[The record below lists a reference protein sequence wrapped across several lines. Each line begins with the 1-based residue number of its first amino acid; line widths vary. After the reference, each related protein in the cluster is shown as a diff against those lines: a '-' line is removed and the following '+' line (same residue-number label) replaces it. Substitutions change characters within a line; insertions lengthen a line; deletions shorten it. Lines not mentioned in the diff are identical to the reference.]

1 MKKSLI
7 ALLLLS
13 GCASQGVDR
22 DDQGHIIKHYYAT
35 VESIEKVKLS
45 SEIGTG
51 IMVGAG
57 IGLAEDLDG
66 NTEDMIS
73 GAIAGALIGGLFTA
87 LFEGGNTAYQYT
99 LNDVDNGEFI
109 VIQKTK
115 LPKST
120 RYVRIKTGN
129 KVKLEQVA
137 YRNCTNRKRINFA
150 AN

>member
-45 SEIGTG
+45 SEVGTG

-57 IGLAEDLDG
+57 VGLAEDLDG

-73 GAIAGALIGGLFTA
+73 GAIAGALVGGLFTA

-99 LNDVDNGEFI
+99 LNDEENGEFI
-109 VIQKTK
+109 VIQKKK
-115 LPKST
+115 LPNST
-120 RYVRIKTGN
+120 RCVRVKTGN
-129 KVKLEQVA
+129 KVQLE
-137 YRNCTNRKRINFA
+137 A
-150 AN
+150 ANNSFCINNKSTES

>member
-120 RYVRIKTGN
+120 RCVRVKTGN
-129 KVKLEQVA
+129 KVKLEA
-137 YRNCTNRKRINFA
+137 TNDSFCLNIN
-150 AN
+150 NTKS

>member
-13 GCASQGVDR
+13 GCASQGIDR

-45 SEIGTG
+45 SEVGTG

-57 IGLAEDLDG
+57 VGLAEDLDG

-73 GAIAGALIGGLFTA
+73 GAIAGALVGGLFTA

-99 LNDVDNGEFI
+99 LNDAENGEFI
-109 VIQKTK
+109 VIQKKK
-115 LPKST
+115 LPNST
-120 RYVRIKTGN
+120 RCVRVKTGN
-129 KVKLEQVA
+129 KVQLE
-137 YRNCTNRKRINFA
+137 A
-150 AN
+150 ANNSFCINNKSTES

>member
-99 LNDVDNGEFI
+99 LNDIDNGEFN
-109 VIQKTK
+109 VIQKKK

-120 RYVRIKTGN
+120 RCVRVKKGN
-129 KVKLEQVA
+129 KVKLE
-137 YRNCTNRKRINFA
+137 A
-150 AN
+150 ANDSFCLNINNTKS

>member
-45 SEIGTG
+45 SEVGTG

-57 IGLAEDLDG
+57 VGLAEDLDG

-73 GAIAGALIGGLFTA
+73 GAIAGALVGGLFTA

-99 LNDVDNGEFI
+99 LNDAENGDFI
-109 VIQKTK
+109 VIQKKK
-115 LPKST
+115 LPNTT
-120 RYVRIKTGN
+120 RCVRVKTGN
-129 KVKLEQVA
+129 KVKLE
-137 YRNCTNRKRINFA
+137 A
-150 AN
+150 ANNSFCINNKSTES

>member
-45 SEIGTG
+45 SEVGTG

-57 IGLAEDLDG
+57 VGLAEDLDG

-73 GAIAGALIGGLFTA
+73 GAIAGALVGGLFTA

-99 LNDVDNGEFI
+99 LNDAENGEFI
-109 VIQKTK
+109 VIQKRK
-115 LPKST
+115 LPNTT
-120 RYVRIKTGN
+120 RCVRVKTGN
-129 KVKLEQVA
+129 KVQLE
-137 YRNCTNRKRINFA
+137 A
-150 AN
+150 ANNSFCINNKSTES

>member
-45 SEIGTG
+45 SEVGTG

-57 IGLAEDLDG
+57 VGLAEDLDG

-73 GAIAGALIGGLFTA
+73 GAIAGALVGGLFTA

-99 LNDVDNGEFI
+99 LNDAENGEFI
-109 VIQKTK
+109 VIQKKK
-115 LPKST
+115 LPNST
-120 RYVRIKTGN
+120 RCVRVKTGN
-129 KVKLEQVA
+129 KVQLK
-137 YRNCTNRKRINFA
+137 A
-150 AN
+150 ANNSFCINNKSTES

>member
-13 GCASQGVDR
+13 GCASQGIDR

-45 SEIGTG
+45 SEVGSG

-57 IGLAEDLDG
+57 VGLAEDLDG

-73 GAIAGALIGGLFTA
+73 GAIAGALVGGLFTA

-99 LNDVDNGEFI
+99 LNDAENGEFI
-109 VIQKTK
+109 VIQKKK
-115 LPKST
+115 LPNST
-120 RYVRIKTGN
+120 RCVRVKTGN
-129 KVKLEQVA
+129 KVKLE
-137 YRNCTNRKRINFA
+137 A
-150 AN
+150 ANNSFCINNKSTES

>member
-22 DDQGHIIKHYYAT
+22 DDKGHIIKHYYAT

-109 VIQKTK
+109 VIQKKK

-120 RYVRIKTGN
+120 RCVRVKTGN
-129 KVKLEQVA
+129 KVKLEA
-137 YRNCTNRKRINFA
+137 TNDSFCLNIN
-150 AN
+150 NTKS

>member
-73 GAIAGALIGGLFTA
+73 GAIAGALVGGLFTA

-120 RYVRIKTGN
+120 RCVRVKTGN
-129 KVKLEQVA
+129 KVKLEA
-137 YRNCTNRKRINFA
+137 TNDSFCLDIN
-150 AN
+150 NTKS

>member
-45 SEIGTG
+45 SEVGTG

-57 IGLAEDLDG
+57 VGLAEDLDG

-73 GAIAGALIGGLFTA
+73 GAIAGALVGGLFTA

-99 LNDVDNGEFI
+99 LNDAENGDFI
-109 VIQKTK
+109 VIQKKK
-115 LPKST
+115 LPNTT
-120 RYVRIKTGN
+120 RCVRVKTGN
-129 KVKLEQVA
+129 KVQLE
-137 YRNCTNRKRINFA
+137 A
-150 AN
+150 ANNSFCINNKSTES

>member
-45 SEIGTG
+45 SEVGTG

-57 IGLAEDLDG
+57 VGLAEDLDG

-73 GAIAGALIGGLFTA
+73 GAIAGALVGGLFTA

-99 LNDVDNGEFI
+99 LNDAENGDFI
-109 VIQKTK
+109 VIQKKK
-115 LPKST
+115 LPNST
-120 RYVRIKTGN
+120 RCVRVKTGN
-129 KVKLEQVA
+129 KVQLE
-137 YRNCTNRKRINFA
+137 A
-150 AN
+150 ANNSFCINNKSTES

>member
-66 NTEDMIS
+66 NTEDMMS

-87 LFEGGNTAYQYT
+87 
-99 LNDVDNGEFI
+99 
-109 VIQKTK
+109 
-115 LPKST
+115 
-120 RYVRIKTGN
+120 
-129 KVKLEQVA
+129 
-137 YRNCTNRKRINFA
+137 
-150 AN
+150 

>member
-13 GCASQGVDR
+13 GCASQGIDR

-45 SEIGTG
+45 SEVGTG

-57 IGLAEDLDG
+57 VGLAEDLDG

-73 GAIAGALIGGLFTA
+73 GAIAGALVGGLFTA

-99 LNDVDNGEFI
+99 LNDAENGEFI
-109 VIQKTK
+109 VIQKRK
-115 LPKST
+115 LPNTT
-120 RYVRIKTGN
+120 RCVRVKTGN
-129 KVKLEQVA
+129 KVQLE
-137 YRNCTNRKRINFA
+137 A
-150 AN
+150 ANNSFCINNKSTES

>member
-99 LNDVDNGEFI
+99 LNDVDNGEFN

-115 LPKST
+115 LPKNT
-120 RYVRIKTGN
+120 RCVRVKTGN
-129 KVKLEQVA
+129 KVKLE
-137 YRNCTNRKRINFA
+137 A
-150 AN
+150 ANDSFCLNINNIKS

>member
-45 SEIGTG
+45 SKVGTG

-57 IGLAEDLDG
+57 VGLAEDLDG

-73 GAIAGALIGGLFTA
+73 GAIAGALVGGLFTA

-99 LNDVDNGEFI
+99 LNDAENGDFI
-109 VIQKTK
+109 VIQKKK
-115 LPKST
+115 LPNTT
-120 RYVRIKTGN
+120 RCVRVKTGN
-129 KVKLEQVA
+129 KVKLE
-137 YRNCTNRKRINFA
+137 A
-150 AN
+150 ANNSFCINNKSTES

>member
-109 VIQKTK
+109 VIQKKK

-120 RYVRIKTGN
+120 RCVRVKTGN
-129 KVKLEQVA
+129 KVKLEA
-137 YRNCTNRKRINFA
+137 TNDSFCLNIN
-150 AN
+150 NTKS

>member
-73 GAIAGALIGGLFTA
+73 GAIAGALVGGLFTA

-120 RYVRIKTGN
+120 RCVRVKTGN
-129 KVKLEQVA
+129 KVKLEA
-137 YRNCTNRKRINFA
+137 TNDSFCLNIN
-150 AN
+150 NTKS